1 MQTEKKGEHE
11 LKVLQST
18 GTEKVFQGL
27 LFFLFIAKRKRG
39 QTLEIIGHIFL
50 TKESI
55 FSHSLM
61 KYVDVSLQELPK
73 VRGTTGFTQGL
84 DFCTAVKV
92 VHGELLAC

>member
-1 MQTEKKGEHE
+1 MHTEKKGERE
-11 LKVLQST
+11 LKILQTT

-39 QTLEIIGHIFL
+39 QTLEITGHIFL

-55 FSHSLM
+55 SSHSLM
-61 KYVDVSLQELPK
+61 KPGDVVLQELLK
-73 VRGTTGFTQGL
+73 VGGTVGFKQGL
-84 DFCTAVKV
+84 DFCTAVRV